1 VNDQHIKII
10 IKELC
15 HNMMAKKKGAEQLRD
30 VSIMGMAARVHVI
43 VPA

>member
-1 VNDQHIKII
+1 VKDQHIKMI

-15 HNMMAKKKGAEQLRD
+15 QNMMAKQKGAEQLRD
-30 VSIMGMAARVHVI
+30 VSIMGMVARVHFI